1 MTTLT
6 DAELVTA
13 ARLGDTAALAALLE
27 RHRAGMH
34 ATALAVLGWTPETED
49 VVQDAMLTAL
59 ARLGDLRE
67 PAAAGAWLRALAR
80 NGARMRARTAGRE
93 TPTGLPDGTV
103 PAREPTPD
111 ELLEGHALRDWV
123 RTAVDALSEPLQ
135 TAVLLRYFTQ
145 VNTYAQ
151 IAALCDVPVGT
162 VRSRLSEARRK
173 LAGGLAAA
181 TDGRHEDA
189 AAVTA
194 RRRREADF
202 LLGAAA
208 RGGFPDALAE
218 LSAPEVVLTA
228 AAGFAAEGRDM
239 LVRIMDTDLE
249 AGVRQSVANVVAGR
263 GVAIWECDLHSP
275 PWDPEHCPPGVVWLM
290 QVRDDRIRR
299 IRLFHPAPGSW
310 RSASVGAPA
319 RHDQRA
325 GDERAAFG

>member
-6 DAELVTA
+6 DAELVTT
-13 ARLGDTAALAALLE
+13 ARHGDAAALAALLE

-34 ATALAVLGWTPETED
+34 ATALAVLGWTPDTED

-80 NGARMRARTAGRE
+80 NGARTRARTAGRE
-93 TPTGLPDGTV
+93 TPTELPDGTM
-103 PAREPTPD
+103 PSREPTPD
-111 ELLEGHALRDWV
+111 EVLEGHALCDWV
-123 RTAVDALSEPLQ
+123 RTAVGALSEPLQ

-145 VNTYAQ
+145 VTAYEQ
-151 IAALCDVPVGT
+151 IAALCGVPVGT

-181 TDGRHEDA
+181 TDGRHEDV

-194 RRRREADF
+194 RRRREAEF
-202 LLGAAA
+202 LLGAAPQ
-208 RGGFPDALAE
+208 GGFPDALAQ
-218 LSAPEVVLTA
+218 LAAPDVVLTA

-249 AGVRQSVANVVAGR
+249 AGVRQTLTHIVAGR

-275 PWDPEHCPPGVVWLM
+275 PWDPDHCPPGVVWLM
-290 QVRDDRIRR
+290 QVRDERISR

-310 RSASVGAPA
+310 QPPSGGLGADQ
-319 RHDQRA
+319 DQRA
-325 GDERAAFG
+325 GDQRAAFG